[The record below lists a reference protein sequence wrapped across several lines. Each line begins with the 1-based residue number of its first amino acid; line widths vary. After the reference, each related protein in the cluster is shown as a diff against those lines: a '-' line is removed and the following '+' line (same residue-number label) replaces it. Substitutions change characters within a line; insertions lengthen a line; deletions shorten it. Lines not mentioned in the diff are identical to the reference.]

1 VPGAQ
6 HSAGARGQQPLG
18 VCHGVS
24 VPAQLTLEQL
34 DPSQRLAETG
44 LVPDEFVVD
53 DEKILA
59 QPQIFLDQRTAALRV
74 IRVMRVALV
83 RRSLFVDAL
92 TATELCVL
100 HAGRD

>member
-24 VPAQLTLEQL
+24 VPVQLTLEQL

-44 LVPDEFVVD
+44 LVPDEIVAD
-53 DEKILA
+53 HEKLLA
-59 QPQIFLDQRTAALRV
+59 QPQILLDQRTAALRV
-74 IRVMRVALV
+74 MLV

-100 HAGRD
+100 HADRD